1 MSLGLVAAS
10 RCLFAFPPLC
20 RGAGNPKKQS
30 RANKTI
36 NSGILLMKRE
46 RNGRDEN
53 MNVPCT
59 RGGGKL

>member
-10 RCLFAFPPLC
+10 RCLLPSRLSVEVPVTQS
-20 RGAGNPKKQS
+20 KQS
-30 RANKTI
+30 KQTN